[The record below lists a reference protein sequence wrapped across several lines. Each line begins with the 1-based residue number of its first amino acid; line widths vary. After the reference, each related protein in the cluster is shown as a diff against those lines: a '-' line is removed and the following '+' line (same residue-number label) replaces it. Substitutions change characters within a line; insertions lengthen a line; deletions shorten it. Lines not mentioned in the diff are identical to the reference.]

1 MLGHNRPSR
10 KFGVYCALMGS
21 VRHGGW
27 LAALV
32 VALTLCL
39 PSGAQPDKAQQRQK
53 LQSELKSL
61 QGEIGKL
68 KGAIDQKR
76 REERKVKRD
85 LAELDEAITRVTGRL
100 RDTRARLAHARKEQA
115 ELAKRLEMLT
125 ERLRRRENLLAQ
137 RLRAAYKYR
146 SISYLS
152 LLTNARSINEL
163 NSRSFILRQIVKTD
177 RALLEQVRADQ
188 LAVAEAKAKMDAL
201 VRHITGLEADLR
213 AQQQELTDAQAEKQE
228 LLKAISRER
237 ALYERQLAELEAESQ
252 AIARRLRAL
261 METPKG
267 RARADQPWSGRFIRP
282 VDGKLTSG
290 FGMRLHPIFKVRKM
304 HTGIDISAP
313 AGTPIR
319 AADSG
324 VVVEAGYLRGYGY
337 TVIID
342 HGGGVATLY
351 AHCSA
356 ILVVVGQEVQRGQT
370 IARVGSTGYSTG
382 PHLHFEVRVN
392 GEPVDPVGYGF

>member
-1 MLGHNRPSR
+1 ML
-10 KFGVYCALMGS
+10 
-21 VRHGGW
+21 
-27 LAALV
+27 LV
-32 VALTLCL
+32 AVGLCL
-39 PSGAQPDKAQQRQK
+39 PLGAQQDKAQQRQQ
-53 LQSELKSL
+53 LQRELQSL

-76 REERKVKRD
+76 REERAVRRD
-85 LAELDEAITRVTGRL
+85 LASIDQQITRVKVRL
-100 RDTRARLAHARKEQA
+100 HDTRQKLAQARKEQA

-125 ERLRRRENLLAQ
+125 QRLRRRENQLAQ

-146 SISYLS
+146 SVSYLS
-152 LLTNARSINEL
+152 LLTNARDIREL
-163 NSRSFILRQIVKTD
+163 NSRGFVLRQIVKTD
-177 RALLEQVRADQ
+177 RELLEQVRADQ
-188 LAVAEAKAKMDAL
+188 QEVAQAKAAMDAL
-201 VRHITGLEADLR
+201 VRRIVGLESDLR
-213 AQQQELTDAQAEKQE
+213 TQQTELADVQEEKQAA
-228 LLKAISRER
+228 LRAIARER

-261 METPKG
+261 MATPKG
-267 RARADQPWSGRFIRP
+267 RARADRPWSGRFVRP
-282 VDGKLTSG
+282 VEGRLTSG
-290 FGMRLHPIFKVRKM
+290 FGMRVHPIFKVRKM
-304 HTGIDISAP
+304 HTGIDIAAP

-319 AADSG
+319 AAEGG
-324 VVVEAGYLRGYGY
+324 VVVEAGYIRGYGY

-356 ILVVVGQEVQRGQT
+356 LLVAAGQEVKRGQV

-392 GEPVDPVGYGF
+392 GEPVNPLSYGL

>member
-1 MLGHNRPSR
+1 MSG
-10 KFGVYCALMGS
+10 

-27 LAALV
+27 LTALV
-32 VALTLCL
+32 AMLLVCVPL
-39 PSGAQPDKAQQRQK
+39 GAQQDKTHQQRQK
-53 LQSELKSL
+53 LQSELRSL

-68 KGAIDQKR
+68 RGVIDQKR
-76 REERKVKRD
+76 REERKVRRD
-85 LAELDEAITRVTGRL
+85 LSELDQAITRVTGQL
-100 RDTRARLAHARKEQA
+100 RSTRDRLAQARKEQA

-125 ERLRRRENLLAQ
+125 QRLRRRENLLAQ

-146 SISYLS
+146 SVSYLT
-152 LLTNARSINEL
+152 LLTNARNINEL

-177 RALLEQVRADQ
+177 RELLEQVRADQ
-188 LAVAEAKAKMDAL
+188 QAVADAKAKMDAL
-201 VRHITGLEADLR
+201 VRRVARLETDLR
-213 AQQQELTDAQAEKQE
+213 NQQTELTEAQEEKQQ
-228 LLKAISRER
+228 LLKDISKER

-267 RARADQPWSGRFIRP
+267 RARAEQRWSGRFIRP
-282 VDGKLTSG
+282 VDGRLTSG
-290 FGMRLHPIFKVRKM
+290 FGMRVHPIFKVRKM
-304 HTGIDISAP
+304 HTGIDIAAP

-356 ILVVVGQEVQRGQT
+356 LLVAVGQEVQRGQV

-392 GEPVDPVGYGF
+392 GEPVNPMGYGF

>member
-1 MLGHNRPSR
+1 
-10 KFGVYCALMGS
+10 MGGM
-21 VRHGGW
+21 RQGGW
-27 LAALV
+27 LAVLLV
-32 VALTLCL
+32 AVGLCL
-39 PSGAQPDKAQQRQK
+39 PLGAQQDKAQQRQQ
-53 LQSELKSL
+53 LQRELQSL

-76 REERKVKRD
+76 REERAVRRD
-85 LAELDEAITRVTGRL
+85 LAAIDQQITRVKARL
-100 RDTRARLAHARKEQA
+100 HDTRQKLAQARKEQA

-125 ERLRRRENLLAQ
+125 QRLRRRENQLAQ

-146 SISYLS
+146 SVSYLS
-152 LLTNARSINEL
+152 LLTNARDIREL
-163 NSRSFILRQIVKTD
+163 NSRGFVLRQIVKTD
-177 RALLEQVRADQ
+177 RELLEQVRADQ
-188 LAVAEAKAKMDAL
+188 QEVAQAKAAMDAL
-201 VRHITGLEADLR
+201 VRRIVGLESDLR
-213 AQQQELTDAQAEKQE
+213 TQQTELADVQEEKQAA
-228 LLKAISRER
+228 LRAIARER

-261 METPKG
+261 MATPKG
-267 RARADQPWSGRFIRP
+267 RARADRPWSGRFVRP
-282 VDGKLTSG
+282 VEGRLTSG
-290 FGMRLHPIFKVRKM
+290 FGMRVHPIFKVRKR
-304 HTGIDISAP
+304 HTGVDIAAP

-319 AADSG
+319 AADGG
-324 VVVEAGYLRGYGY
+324 VVVEAGYIRGYGY

-356 ILVVVGQEVQRGQT
+356 LLVAAGQEVTRGQI

-392 GEPVDPVGYGF
+392 GEPVNPLSYGL

>member
-1 MLGHNRPSR
+1 MQG
-10 KFGVYCALMGS
+10 

-27 LAALV
+27 LTALL
-32 VALTLCL
+32 AMLLLCA
-39 PSGAQPDKAQQRQK
+39 PIEAQQDKTHQQRQK
-53 LQSELKSL
+53 LQSELQSL

-68 KGAIDQKR
+68 RGVINQKR
-76 REERKVKRD
+76 REESKVRRD
-85 LAELDEAITRVTGRL
+85 LAELDQQITRVTTRL
-100 RDTRARLAHARKEQA
+100 RNTRDRLAQAREEQA

-125 ERLRRRENLLAQ
+125 QRLRRRENLLAQ

-146 SISYLS
+146 SVSYLT
-152 LLTNARSINEL
+152 LLTNARSLSEL
-163 NSRSFILRQIVKTD
+163 NSRSYVLRQIVKTD
-177 RALLEQVRADQ
+177 RELLEQVRADQ
-188 LAVAEAKAKMDAL
+188 QAVADAKAKMDAL
-201 VRHITGLEADLR
+201 VRRITGLEADLR
-213 AQQQELTDAQAEKQE
+213 HQQAELTETQEEKQA
-228 LLKAISRER
+228 LLKDISKER

-267 RARADQPWSGRFIRP
+267 RARAEQRWSGRFLRP
-282 VDGKLTSG
+282 VDGNLTSG
-290 FGMRLHPIFKVRKM
+290 FGMRVHPIFKVRKM

-313 AGTPIR
+313 SGTPIR

-324 VVVEAGYLRGYGY
+324 IVVEAGYLRGYGY

-356 ILVVVGQEVQRGQT
+356 LLVVVGQEVQRGQI

-392 GEPVDPVGYGF
+392 GEPVNPMGYGL

>member
-1 MLGHNRPSR
+1 ML
-10 KFGVYCALMGS
+10 
-21 VRHGGW
+21 
-27 LAALV
+27 LV
-32 VALTLCL
+32 AVGLCL
-39 PSGAQPDKAQQRQK
+39 PLGAQQDKAQQRQQ
-53 LQSELKSL
+53 LQRELQSL

-76 REERKVKRD
+76 REERVVRRD
-85 LAELDEAITRVTGRL
+85 LAAIDQQITRVKARL
-100 RDTRARLAHARKEQA
+100 HDTRQKLAQARKEQA

-125 ERLRRRENLLAQ
+125 QRLRRRENLLAQ

-146 SISYLS
+146 SVSYLS
-152 LLTNARSINEL
+152 LLTNARDIRDL
-163 NSRSFILRQIVKTD
+163 NSRSFVLRQIVKTD
-177 RALLEQVRADQ
+177 RELLEQVRADQ
-188 LAVAEAKAKMDAL
+188 QEVAQAKAAMDAL
-201 VRHITGLEADLR
+201 VRRIAGLESDLR
-213 AQQQELTDAQAEKQE
+213 AQQTELADAQEEKQAA
-228 LLKAISRER
+228 LRAIARER

-261 METPKG
+261 MATPKG
-267 RARADQPWSGRFIRP
+267 RARADRPWSGRFVRP
-282 VDGKLTSG
+282 VEGQFTSG
-290 FGMRLHPIFKVRKM
+290 FGMRVHPIFKVRKM
-304 HTGIDISAP
+304 HTGIDIAAP

-319 AADSG
+319 AAGGG
-324 VVVEAGYLRGYGY
+324 VVVEAGYIRGYGY

-356 ILVVVGQEVQRGQT
+356 LLVAAGQEVTRGQT

-392 GEPVDPVGYGF
+392 GEPVNPLNYGL

>member
-1 MLGHNRPSR
+1 
-10 KFGVYCALMGS
+10 MGGM
-21 VRHGGW
+21 RQGGW
-27 LAALV
+27 LAVLLV
-32 VALTLCL
+32 AVGLCL
-39 PSGAQPDKAQQRQK
+39 PLGAQQDKAQQRQQ
-53 LQSELKSL
+53 LQRELQSL

-76 REERKVKRD
+76 REERAVRRD
-85 LAELDEAITRVTGRL
+85 LASIDQQITRVKVRL
-100 RDTRARLAHARKEQA
+100 HDTRQKLAQARKEQA

-125 ERLRRRENLLAQ
+125 QRLRRRENQLAQ

-146 SISYLS
+146 SVSYLS
-152 LLTNARSINEL
+152 LLTNARDIREL
-163 NSRSFILRQIVKTD
+163 NSRGFVLRQIVKTD
-177 RALLEQVRADQ
+177 RELLEQVRADQ
-188 LAVAEAKAKMDAL
+188 QEVAQAKAAMDAL
-201 VRHITGLEADLR
+201 VRRIVGLESDLR
-213 AQQQELTDAQAEKQE
+213 TQQTELADVQEEKQAA
-228 LLKAISRER
+228 LRAIARER

-261 METPKG
+261 MATPKG
-267 RARADQPWSGRFIRP
+267 RARADRPWSGRFVRP
-282 VDGKLTSG
+282 VEGRLTSG
-290 FGMRLHPIFKVRKM
+290 FGMRVHPIFKVRKM
-304 HTGIDISAP
+304 HTGIDIAAP

-319 AADSG
+319 AAEGG
-324 VVVEAGYLRGYGY
+324 VVVEAGYIRGYGY

-356 ILVVVGQEVQRGQT
+356 LLVAAGQEVKRGQV

-392 GEPVDPVGYGF
+392 GEPVNPLSYGL

>member
-1 MLGHNRPSR
+1 
-10 KFGVYCALMGS
+10 MGG

-27 LAALV
+27 LTALLI
-32 VALTLCL
+32 ALALCL
-39 PSGAQPDKAQQRQK
+39 PSGAQQDKAQQRQK
-53 LQSELKSL
+53 LQSELQSL

-68 KGAIDQKR
+68 KGAIAQKR
-76 REERKVKRD
+76 REERKVRRD
-85 LAELDEAITRVTGRL
+85 LAELDQAITRVTGQL
-100 RDTRARLAHARKEQA
+100 RDTRARLAKARKEQK
-115 ELAKRLEMLT
+115 ELAKQLDALT
-125 ERLRRRENLLAQ
+125 QRLRRRENLLAQ

-146 SISYLS
+146 NVSYLS
-152 LLTNARSINEL
+152 LLTNARSIGEL
-163 NSRSFILRQIVKTD
+163 NSRSFVLRQIVKTD
-177 RALLEQVRADQ
+177 RELLEQVRADQ
-188 LAVAEAKAKMDAL
+188 QAVAQAKARMDAL
-201 VRHITGLEADLR
+201 VRQISGLEADLR
-213 AQQQELTDAQAEKQE
+213 SQQAELTDTQAEKQE
-228 LLKAISRER
+228 LLKDISKQR

-282 VDGKLTSG
+282 VEGRLTSG
-290 FGMRLHPIFKVRKM
+290 FGYRVHPIFKVRKM
-304 HTGIDISAP
+304 HTGIDIAAP
-313 AGTPIR
+313 SGTPIR

-356 ILVVVGQEVQRGQT
+356 ILVAVGQEVQRGQT

-382 PHLHFEVRVN
+382 PHLHFEVRIN
-392 GEPVDPVGYGF
+392 GEPVNPRGYGF